1 MKKIKG
7 KPDYIYNKLTDITVD
22 DVKKMGVS
30 ALAVDLDN
38 TAVKDSSYHM
48 KKDVIRWSNKM
59 RKNGIKI
66 VIVSNT
72 FFHRALW
79 FSYKM
84 GWVPFVA
91 LANKPSPLALK
102 TASKLIKTKVNS
114 IAMIGD
120 TLTKDILCANR
131 AGAVSVKV
139 ENFA

>member
-1 MKKIKG
+1 MKQLKA
-7 KPDYIYNKLTDITVD
+7 KPDYLYNKITDITVD

-48 KKDVIRWSNKM
+48 GKDMIRWSHKM
-59 RKNGIKI
+59 RENGIKI
-66 VIVSNT
+66 IIVSNT

-79 FSYKM
+79 FSYKLD
-84 GWVPFVA
+84 WVPFVA

-102 TASKLIKTKVNS
+102 TAAMLLKTKVNS

-120 TLTKDILCANR
+120 RQKMFFVQTVQEQFL
-131 AGAVSVKV
+131 
-139 ENFA
+139 

>member
-1 MKKIKG
+1 MKKVKG
-7 KPDYIYNKLTDITVD
+7 KPDYFYKRITDITVE

-48 KKDVIRWSNKM
+48 EKDVIRWSDKM

-102 TASKLIKTKVNS
+102 TAAKLIKTKVNS

-120 TLTKDILCANR
+120 RLTKDVLCANR

-139 ENFA
+139 EAYA